1 MNEGPE
7 SIDYKETSDVTE
19 VHSAI
24 QREHRDPVAEVTPVP
39 LWLTI
44 LSAASLCWAGAYL
57 GVFHGGF
64 SGSIYNEYQSSPTA
78 LFPLPAS
85 KEAKKDQAQ
94 GGVSLAQL
102 GKSVYAQCQP
112 CHQASGLGVPGQ
124 FPPLVNAEYVKGGE
138 KRLLAILLKG
148 LQGPLTV
155 LGKPYNNNMPAWEA
169 SLTNKKIAAVASY
182 IRSEWGNSAPEISEE
197 KVAAARKEFADKTTP
212 YSEAELLTIPE
223 DAGYGSVAVSA
234 PAAASGVQSP
244 APVAGGQSGKAPA
257 AKDSLAAGEQVYK
270 TVCVACHQPNG
281 LGLPNVFPPIAKT
294 EYVIGDPKR
303 FAAMV
308 LKGVVGPITVDGKL
322 YTNMMP
328 GQEALLTDEKIAA
341 VLTYVRASFGNQAP
355 AVSAELVK
363 SARAEFAERK
373 TPWTE
378 AELKA
383 FPSDAAAVEKK

>member
-7 SIDYKETSDVTE
+7 SIDYKEASDVTE

-44 LSAASLCWAGAYL
+44 LCAASLCWAGAYL

-64 SGSIYNEYQSSPTA
+64 SGNIYNEYQSSPTA
-78 LFPLPAS
+78 LFPLPAA
-85 KEAKKDQAQ
+85 KDGKKDQGQ
-94 GGVSLAQL
+94 GNVSLVQI
-102 GKSVYAQCQP
+102 GKGVYAQCQP

-212 YSEAELLTIPE
+212 YSEAELLAIPE
-223 DAGYGSVAVSA
+223 DAGFGSVAPSA
-234 PAAASGVQSP
+234 PAPSGSQAPIPAAGSQS
-244 APVAGGQSGKAPA
+244 AKAPA
-257 AKDSLAAGEQVYK
+257 GKDALAGGEQVYK
-270 TVCVACHQPNG
+270 TVCIACHQPNG

-294 EYVIGDPKR
+294 EYVIGDAKR
-303 FAAMV
+303 FAAIV
-308 LKGVVGPITVDGKL
+308 LKGLAGPITVDGKL

-363 SARAEFAERK
+363 AARAEFAERK

-383 FPSDAAAVEKK
+383 FPSDGAAVEQK

>member
-1 MNEGPE
+1 MNEGPQ

-24 QREHRDPVAEVTPVP
+24 RREHLDPVAEVTPIP
-39 LWLTI
+39 LWLTL

-64 SGSIYNEYQSSPTA
+64 SGNIYNEYQSSPTA
-78 LFPLPAS
+78 LFPLPVS
-85 KEAKKDQAQ
+85 KDQKRGKEQ
-94 GGVSLAQL
+94 GSASLAQI
-102 GKSVYAQCQP
+102 GKGVYAQCQP

-155 LGKPYNNNMPAWEA
+155 LDKPYNNNMPAWEA
-169 SLTNKKIAAVASY
+169 ALTDKKIAAVASY

-197 KVAAARKEFADKTTP
+197 KVAAARKELFDRQTP
-212 YSEAELLTIPE
+212 YSEAELLAIPA
-223 DAGYGSVAVSA
+223 DSGYGGAAPSTPDSKAGSSGESAQPAKAAGSKDALAV
-234 PAAASGVQSP
+234 
-244 APVAGGQSGKAPA
+244 
-257 AKDSLAAGEQVYK
+257 GEQVYK

-281 LGLPNVFPPIAKT
+281 LGLPSVFPPIAKT
-294 EYVIGDPKR
+294 EYVLGDSKR
-303 FAAMV
+303 FAAII
-308 LKGVVGPITVDGKL
+308 LKGVLGPITVDGKL
-322 YTNMMP
+322 YSNMMP
-328 GQEALLTDEKIAA
+328 GQEALLTDQKIAS
-341 VLTYVRASFGNQAP
+341 VMTYVRASFGNQAP
-355 AVSAELVK
+355 PVSADVVK
-363 SARAEFAERK
+363 AARAEFAERK

-383 FPSDAAAVEKK
+383 FPSDAASVQQK

>member
-64 SGSIYNEYQSSPTA
+64 SGNIYNEYQSSPTA

-94 GGVSLAQL
+94 GGVSLVQV
-102 GKSVYAQCQP
+102 GKGVYAQCQP

-155 LGKPYNNNMPAWEA
+155 LGKQYNNNMPAWEA
-169 SLTNKKIAAVASY
+169 SLTNKKIAGVASY

-212 YSEAELLTIPE
+212 YSEAELLAIPE
-223 DAGYGSVAVSA
+223 DAGFGSVAVSA
-234 PAAASGVQSP
+234 PAAGSGVQSP
-244 APVAGGQSGKAPA
+244 APAVGGQSEKAPV
-257 AKDSLAAGEQVYK
+257 AKDSMAAGEQVYK

-308 LKGVVGPITVDGKL
+308 LKGVAGPITVDGKL

-355 AVSAELVK
+355 AVSAEVVK
-363 SARAEFAERK
+363 AARAEFAERK

-383 FPSDAAAVEKK
+383 FPSDAAAVEQK